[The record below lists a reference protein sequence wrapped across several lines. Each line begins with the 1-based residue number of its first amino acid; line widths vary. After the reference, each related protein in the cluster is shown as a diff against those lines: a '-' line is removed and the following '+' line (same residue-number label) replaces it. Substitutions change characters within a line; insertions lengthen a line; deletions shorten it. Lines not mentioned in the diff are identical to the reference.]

1 MKMSMAKEC
10 FEGTIHSKCTSKF
23 IKVHYL
29 IIELPSPP
37 MTDHLS
43 HWIRFIRQIYV
54 VFPICMSYSCIAWY
68 KEKATSS
75 TTRQENEL
83 RWKSDQS
90 SPMQIPL
97 APFFHK
103 IQQFLIKESA
113 APQFITH
120 VWRRTLVLSQLL
132 VNGQATEQAP
142 SKEQASLSVRR
153 LSCLSLFTLKNRLVL

>member
-1 MKMSMAKEC
+1 MK
-10 FEGTIHSKCTSKF
+10 GQINSKCTSKL
-23 IKVHYL
+23 IKVCYL
-29 IIELPSPP
+29 IRELPSPP
-37 MTDHLS
+37 MTYHLS
-43 HWIRFIRQIYV
+43 DWIRFIRQIYA
-54 VFPICMSYSCIAWY
+54 VFPNCMSYGCIAWN

-75 TTRQENEL
+75 TTGQEKEL

-97 APFFHK
+97 ASLFHK

-120 VWRRTLVLSQLL
+120 VWHRTLVLSQLL

-153 LSCLSLFTLKNRLVL
+153 LSCFSLFTSKNRVVL